1 MVNNY
6 LVFRWPK
13 PLVIFGFWGLMAK
26 TSLENQWSE
35 DEITLLVMVPFSVDM
50 FLFGVCDKN
59 Y

>member
-50 FLFGVCDKN
+50 FFFRGLR
-59 Y
+59 